1 MAAGG
6 RCAKAPGPPR
16 RTGVAAAPTGSA
28 GRPAGG
34 CAEGHTPAEWL
45 RLLGTQSAAWQPRGG
60 LAAGGGKQQT
70 SAQKRKKKKVAGERS
85 ARMHAAAPAGWWRG
99 PAARRRGCGCGGR
112 SKKQNGAPPPPR
124 SRACAAVA
132 LAWGAAGWGGA
143 AAAAAGDGRR
153 QLGLGCCLLVAG
165 ACTTAGPLPVC
176 PLSGG
181 YAAEVVAGG
190 GGSARLFSRWLRGG
204 RGARGWRGRRC
215 IIVGSFVRSG
225 VVEPRQ
231 HGRSDAIVP
240 CSSREDNYDSP
251 AARRGSLH
259 LGAKRDSI
267 HICCRAACGSA
278 VAPATAGW
286 GTCLAASLQTAGPL
300 QRPSR
305 PADGAGRAR
314 WRSRPPRR
322 LLATQAGWGQGGE
335 TSCGAG
341 PMAVCRGRGAA
352 PWRRARRR
360 SAPSVTADALTV
372 TTADGAGVGLLE
384 RPPSDASPSLTLCP
398 PLSAAA
404 PPQSRL
410 VSPTAACHPATR
422 GRLCTVWRPRRQS
435 GGSRGGR
442 GDQRLVT
449 RLAVDESL
457 HAAAAVNQH
466 PPIHPRP

>member
-1 MAAGG
+1 
-6 RCAKAPGPPR
+6 
-16 RTGVAAAPTGSA
+16 
-28 GRPAGG
+28 
-34 CAEGHTPAEWL
+34 
-45 RLLGTQSAAWQPRGG
+45 
-60 LAAGGGKQQT
+60 
-70 SAQKRKKKKVAGERS
+70 
-85 ARMHAAAPAGWWRG
+85 MHAAAPAGWWRG

-190 GGSARLFSRWLRGG
+190 GGSAGLFSRWLRGG

-286 GTCLAASLQTAGPL
+286 GTCVSPPL
-300 QRPSR
+300 CRR
-305 PADGAGRAR
+305 PAPSNDQAGRPTGRGVPGGGRVRRDGCWPHKRGGGRGGKRAAAPAR
-314 WRSRPPRR
+314 WPSAAVVVPPRGVARGAAALPRSRP
-322 LLATQAGWGQGGE
+322 
-335 TSCGAG
+335 
-341 PMAVCRGRGAA
+341 
-352 PWRRARRR
+352 
-360 SAPSVTADALTV
+360 
-372 TTADGAGVGLLE
+372 
-384 RPPSDASPSLTLCP
+384 TL
-398 PLSAAA
+398 
-404 PPQSRL
+404 SR
-410 VSPTAACHPATR
+410 
-422 GRLCTVWRPRRQS
+422 
-435 GGSRGGR
+435 
-442 GDQRLVT
+442 
-449 RLAVDESL
+449 
-457 HAAAAVNQH
+457 
-466 PPIHPRP
+466 